1 MAIIAVYNIKGGVGK
16 TATSVNLSY
25 MSALTGNNTL
35 LCDLDPQG
43 SSSYYFRVKSK
54 KKFSADRFLEGGSK
68 LERSIRGTDY
78 DCLDILPADFSYRN
92 LDITLDHMKKSQ
104 RRLKQVLTPLTEEY
118 RHIFLDCPPNITLLS
133 ENIFYAADILLIP
146 FIPTTLSM
154 LSFTKLLDFFK
165 ESNIDRN
172 KLYVVFSMV
181 EQKKKIHQD
190 MMRHFEGK
198 KHILNAYVPYVT
210 DIEKMGLY
218 RQPVPAHLPD
228 SKAGQAY
235 AELWQEIEEKLL
247 NRFE

>member
-25 MSALTGNNTL
+25 MSAVSGNHTL

-54 KKFSADRFLEGGSK
+54 KKFTAELFLEGGSS
-68 LERSIRGTDY
+68 LEQSIRGTDY
-78 DCLDILPADFSYRN
+78 EHLDILPADFSYRN
-92 LDITLDHMKKSQ
+92 LDITLNHMKKS
-104 RRLKQVLTPLTEEY
+104 RKRLKRILDPLTTEY

-133 ENIFYAADILLIP
+133 ENIFYAADMVLIP

-165 ESNIDRN
+165 ESGIDRK
-172 KLYVVFSMV
+172 KLFVVFSMV
-181 EQKKKIHQD
+181 ERKKKIHQD
-190 MMRHFEGK
+190 MMRHFQGRK
-198 KHILNAYVPYVT
+198 RILSTSVPYVT

-218 RQPVPAHLPD
+218 RQPVPAYLPD
-228 SKAGQAY
+228 STAGKTY
-235 AELWQEIEEKLL
+235 TKLWQEIERE
-247 NRFE
+247 F

>member
-25 MSALTGNNTL
+25 MSAATGNSTL

-54 KKFSADRFLEGGSK
+54 KKFSADHFLEGGNS

-78 DCLDILPADFSYRN
+78 NHLDILPSDFSYRN
-92 LDITLDHMKKSQ
+92 LDIALNHMKKS
-104 RRLKQVLTPLTEEY
+104 RKRLKPVLEPLTAEY

-133 ENIFYAADILLIP
+133 ENIFYAADMVLIP

-165 ESNIDRN
+165 ESGIDRR
-172 KLYVVFSMV
+172 KLFVVFSMV

-190 MMRHFEGK
+190 MMQHFQGRK
-198 KHILNAYVPYVT
+198 RILTTFIPYVT

-218 RQPVPAHLPD
+218 RQPVPAHLPE
-228 SKAGQAY
+228 SKAGKTY
-235 AELWQEIEEKLL
+235 AELWREIEEQLREL
-247 NRFE
+247 YA